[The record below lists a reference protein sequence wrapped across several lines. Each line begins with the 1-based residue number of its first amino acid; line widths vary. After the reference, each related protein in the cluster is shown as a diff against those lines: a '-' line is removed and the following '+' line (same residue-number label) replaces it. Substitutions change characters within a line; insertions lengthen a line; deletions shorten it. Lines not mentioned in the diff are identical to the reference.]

1 MRPSRPHTQDTCGGK
16 DRVETSKAKQL
27 RKKSSWTVDIGKTIK
42 RRPRLF
48 TLAAVIG
55 AGIATPYA
63 GLAVNAGIQDEY
75 YPMFVW
81 GVIALA
87 LLVGMPIG
95 LFLLMRKEQAC

>member
-1 MRPSRPHTQDTCGGK
+1 M
-16 DRVETSKAKQL
+16 
-27 RKKSSWTVDIGKTIK
+27 DIGKTIK

-55 AGIATPYA
+55 TGIATPYA

-87 LLVGMPIG
+87 LLVGMPTA
-95 LFLLMRKEQAC
+95 LLLLIRKE

>member
-1 MRPSRPHTQDTCGGK
+1 M
-16 DRVETSKAKQL
+16 ETSKAKQL
-27 RKKSSWTVDIGKTIK
+27 RKKSRWTVDIGKTIK

-55 AGIATPYA
+55 IGIATPYA

-87 LLVGMPIG
+87 LLAGMPIA
-95 LFLLMRKEQAC
+95 LFLFMRKE

>member
-1 MRPSRPHTQDTCGGK
+1 M
-16 DRVETSKAKQL
+16 
-27 RKKSSWTVDIGKTIK
+27 DIGKTIK

-55 AGIATPYA
+55 TGIATPYA

-75 YPMFVW
+75 YPMCVW

-87 LLVGMPIG
+87 LLVGMPIA
-95 LFLLMRKEQAC
+95 LFLLMRKE